1 MQTLLERAQ
10 TPPLDREIDEIFAA
24 EVEAPPRRRRIT
36 AVLRAAFISFIAFM
50 VLGNLTIFA
59 AHAWAR
65 GELPGVVEIQ
75 GVPNFRQVDG
85 NLWRGAA
92 PSREGY
98 QSLATAG
105 VATIVDLRAE
115 DDIEV
120 DVEMLEDLGVEYVH
134 LPMRDGQAPSG
145 TKVQR
150 FLDIV
155 EDSDGPVFVHCG
167 AGVGR
172 TGAMV
177 ASYVSAAGQASG
189 WEAVKR
195 NLAVGPPSLE
205 QIVFAAELDGAQVER
220 PNVVV
225 VAASRV
231 LDAPRRI
238 WSYVN

>member
-1 MQTLLERAQ
+1 M
-10 TPPLDREIDEIFAA
+10 
-24 EVEAPPRRRRIT
+24 V
-36 AVLRAAFISFIAFM
+36 RAALIGFIAFM

-65 GELPGVVEIQ
+65 GELPSVVDIE

-85 NLWRGAA
+85 HLWRGAA

-98 QSLATAG
+98 ESLAAAG

-120 DVEMLEDLGVEYVH
+120 DVEMLDELGVEYVH
-134 LPMRDGQAPSG
+134 MPMRDGQAPG
-145 TKVQR
+145 GDKVDR

-155 EDSDGPVFVHCG
+155 AQSDGPVFVHCG

-177 ASYVSAAGQASG
+177 AAYVSAIGEATG

-231 LDAPRRI
+231 LDAPRRL

>member
-1 MQTLLERAQ
+1 MHTLLERAQ
-10 TPPLDREIDEIFAA
+10 TPLQPEEITPYEVA
-24 EVEAPPRRRRIT
+24 EPPRRRRILR
-36 AVLRAAFISFIAFM
+36 VIRAALLSFIAFM
-50 VLGNLTIFA
+50 VIGNLTIFA

-65 GELPGVVEIQ
+65 SELPAVVEIE

-85 NLWRGAA
+85 TLWRGAA

-98 QSLATAG
+98 RSLASAG

-120 DVEMLEDLGVEYVH
+120 DVDMLDSLGVDYVP
-134 LPMRDGQAPSG
+134 LPMRDGQAPSAD
-145 TKVQR
+145 KVRR
-150 FLDIV
+150 FLDV
-155 EDSDGPVFVHCG
+155 VAASDGPVFVHCG

-177 ASYVSAAGQASG
+177 AAYVSAIGEAQG

-205 QIVFAAELDGAQVER
+205 QIVFAAELDGVDVER